1 MKLRK
6 TWAALLL
13 LLCLG
18 LLGKSGLL
26 AADKT
31 VPVTV
36 KIKRGKGVA
45 TLYPLDKNNKPD
57 IRNPLLEFQNVKEQE
72 KGYADEGTAEVKVKT
87 YFMLSVLPYDDS
99 FPAYDLYKVERVVSE
114 AGKEDKRELVTM
126 KKSKY
131 SSLYTTPA
139 YGFKEDTQ
147 ITKVVYEVTLVDAIG
162 ITFNAPDKQDGELTL
177 TYDVKQKGKPVET
190 KTLTASG
197 KIPIG
202 VEFLN
207 VSLTSKKQ
215 TLKPEV
221 KYRAQ
226 EVTKKLNLKLENGK
240 WTGRIPLQDLLDL
253 YIDIRYV
260 VNDVLITFDTPP
272 ADKGTVKVTYMKD
285 GAAQELTSGTRVP
298 INTEL
303 SVEVTKAQTNASL
316 EVSVQKEGATKT
328 KVEMTA
334 NGAIYTG
341 KVTADASLKLFFS
354 FYKTVPVT
362 VKIMGGKGG
371 AALYTRDQNG
381 KPDTKNP
388 LLTIQNVE
396 EQGKKDEGSVDVKEL
411 TFFALTVTPY
421 EKDFPAY
428 ALYRVVRVVFKAG
441 KEDKRELVPMTK
453 DTQSN
458 SYTSIFYGF
467 VEDTKVTQVFY
478 EVIFTD
484 VLSVTFNAPDK
495 QDGELTLTY
504 DVREKGKPVETKT
517 LTASGKIPIGVEF
530 LNVSLTSKKQTLKPE
545 VKYRAQEV
553 TKKLNLKL
561 ENGKW
566 TGRIP
571 LQDLLDLYIDIRYVV
586 NDVLITFDTPPADK
600 GTVKVTYMKDG
611 AAQELTSGT
620 RVPINTELSVEV
632 TKAQTNASLEVSVQ
646 KEGATKTKVEMT
658 ANGATYTGKVIANK
672 SLKLFFRFEASANN
686 PGTPNNPGSPS
697 NPSNP
702 SMPQKPGTAV
712 EDALLAAVTVAPN
725 PFDAQL
731 VISNIAQQ
739 GVKYTLLNTNGACV
753 LVGEITGEFEVL
765 ETSLLPSGL
774 YLLQL
779 TTPDGATRLLRVVKR

>member
-36 KIKRGKGVA
+36 KIKAGKGVA
-45 TLYPLDKNNKPD
+45 ALYPLDKNNKPD
-57 IRNPLLEFQNVKEQE
+57 LKNPLLEFQNVKEQE
-72 KGYADEGTAEVKVKT
+72 KGYAAEGTAEVKVKT
-87 YFMLSVLPYDDS
+87 YFMLSVLPDDDS

-114 AGKEDKRELVTM
+114 EGKEDKRELVTM

-139 YGFKEDTQ
+139 YGFKGDTQ
-147 ITKVVYEVTLVDAIG
+147 ITKVVYEVTFTDAIDV
-162 ITFNAPDKQDGELTL
+162 TFNTPDKQDGDLML
-177 TYDVKQKGKPVET
+177 TYDVKKKDNSTET
-190 KTLTASG
+190 KTLTESG
-197 KIPIG
+197 KIPLV

-207 VSLTSKKQ
+207 ISLTSKRV
-215 TLKPEV
+215 THKPEV
-221 KYRAQ
+221 KYTSQGGAERIV
-226 EVTKKLNLKLENGK
+226 ELTLEKGK
-240 WTGRIPLQDLLDL
+240 WTGEIPLYGVLELN
-253 YIDIRYV
+253 IDIRYV
-260 VNDVLITFDTPP
+260 LNDVLIAFDTPP
-272 ADKGTVKVTYMKD
+272 AEKGTVKVTYMKD
-285 GAAQELTSGTRVP
+285 GVLKELTSGTLVP

-303 SVEVTKAQTNASL
+303 SVEVTKAQANFLL
-316 EVSVQKEGATKT
+316 EVSSQKEESEEKT

-341 KVTADASLKLFFS
+341 KVTADANLRLFFS

-362 VKIMGGKGG
+362 VKIMGGKGV

-411 TFFALTVTPY
+411 TLFALTVTPY

-441 KEDKRELVPMTK
+441 KEDKRELFPMTK

-458 SYTSIFYGF
+458 SYTSNYHGF
-467 VEDTKVTQVFY
+467 REDTEVTQVFY

-484 VLSVTFNAPDK
+484 VLSVTFNTPDK

-504 DVREKGKPVETKT
+504 DVKQKDKPTETKT
-517 LTASGKIPIGVEF
+517 LTESGKIPLGVEF

-545 VKYRAQEV
+545 VKYSAQGV

-566 TGRIP
+566 TGKIP
-571 LQDLLDLYIDIRYVV
+571 LEGVLKLDIAIRYVA
-586 NDVLITFDTPPADK
+586 NDVRITFDAPPADK

-611 AAQELTSGT
+611 VAKELTSGT

-632 TKAQTNASLEVSVQ
+632 TKAQTNASLDVSVQ

-658 ANGATYTGKVIANK
+658 AHGATYTGKVIANK

-686 PGTPNNPGSPS
+686 PGSPS
-697 NPSNP
+697 NPSTPNNP
-702 SMPQKPGTAV
+702 STPQKPGTAV

-753 LVGEITGEFEVL
+753 LVGEITGEFEAL
-765 ETSLLPSGL
+765 ETSLLPLGL